1 MGTNYYI
8 HTPSCAAACEHC
20 AASEELHLGKS
31 SAGWRFSFQADPEW
45 PREQAYSLWLE
56 RAKAGAIKDEY
67 GDSVTLDDLLALIEA
82 KQSGRSHTAYDPTEA
97 RIHGRLYDRLRAGD
111 FECEGHDFC
120 DRPFS

>member
-8 HTPSCAAACEHC
+8 HTPPCAAACEHC

-31 SAGWRFSFQADPEW
+31 SAGWRFGFQADPEW

-67 GDSVTLDDLLALIEA
+67 GGSVTLDDLLALIEA
-82 KQSGRSHTAYDPTEA
+82 KQSGRSHTAYDPEEA
-97 RIHGRLYDRLRAGD
+97 RIHGWLYERLRAGD
-111 FECEGHDFC
+111 FECGGYDFC
-120 DRPFS
+120 DRAFS